1 MTQIQKASSGA
12 DTRQCRRE
20 TSWSCLV
27 LDGVD
32 YQRML
37 EGQKAEPARTPII
50 RVIIYLWQQW
60 SLSKRGDTGRVKGEK
75 DRSIVT
81 SGDLKAHFTEIHQ
94 EIHTAGLRKPEETSN
109 THVWADPSGTWPLA
123 VGTAPSSQA
132 CICSAREHIYPAP
145 LLPPPP
151 HCAPFVYSIH
161 ENTILMLPLGL
172 LTGVSFVA
180 EHVQAWPPGELVH
193 SFDRCTSWWETPA
206 VFLFVCFLSQKWSW
220 LKFVCSV
227 ISSVAFLI
235 ALAVTH
241 SYSLTRMRSWE
252 QTLSQAYHCP
262 HA

>member
-151 HCAPFVYSIH
+151 TAP
-161 ENTILMLPLGL
+161 PLFTAYMKTPSWCCRWACSLESPLWLSMSRRGL
-172 LTGVSFVA
+172 LENLYT
-180 EHVQAWPPGELVH
+180 HLTDVQADERRPP
-193 SFDRCTSWWETPA
+193 FFC
-206 VFLFVCFLSQKWSW
+206 LFVF
-220 LKFVCSV
+220 
-227 ISSVAFLI
+227 
-235 ALAVTH
+235 
-241 SYSLTRMRSWE
+241 
-252 QTLSQAYHCP
+252 
-262 HA
+262 